1 MIVVL
6 MIAVFVVVVLVV
18 VVEMVMVEISKF
30 SPNPFLLFPSRLPT
44 LIYQKEHKLIVCA
57 SLNELMMMTKT

>member
-1 MIVVL
+1 MIVVV
-6 MIAVFVVVVLVV
+6 MIAVVVVLV

>member
-6 MIAVFVVVVLVV
+6 MIAVVVVVVL